1 MQVQRLL
8 PVLISNL
15 MALLSPKEA
24 GAVGAA
30 AAAAAA
36 AAGGAEAADPG
47 IVSDVKNYE
56 MLVAKIKR
64 RRRRED

>member
-1 MQVQRLL
+1 M
-8 PVLISNL
+8 P
-15 MALLSPKEA
+15 LLSPKEA

-30 AAAAAA
+30 VA

-56 MLVAKIKR
+56 MLVTKIKR
-64 RRRRED
+64 RRRKD